1 MSRKS
6 SRSSSSVERDGDL
19 IDFVAR
25 IWNKTASEPYYLL
38 HFLVFFS
45 YIPIRFSA
53 AGVLSPSRSG
63 TLLIREIQ
71 AVVAFCILTVI
82 KLVREETWETFI
94 ANTFFFAKI
103 FLAAIAF
110 VMDYHV
116 ALWYT
121 LAFLVI
127 YLSAQQPPHEGLG
140 DLNHLTP
147 LQLET
152 LLTEGNMS
160 RFWLVEFRA
169 SSVSSCI
176 RTSSFFPE
184 LSITYSNKRLSFG
197 TVDLGLFPNAAEK
210 FGISLDSLNQL
221 PIYKLFDNGT
231 EVSSLSEV
239 DFETYILSPSLTKK
253 HLCRHFELDK
263 LLLDYVNGK

>member
-160 RFWLVEFRA
+160 RFWSNSVLHPYLRVYEPVHSSQNSQLHIQIKGCHLGQLIWGFFQMLLKSLEF
-169 SSVSSCI
+169 
-176 RTSSFFPE
+176 
-184 LSITYSNKRLSFG
+184 
-197 TVDLGLFPNAAEK
+197 
-210 FGISLDSLNQL
+210 
-221 PIYKLFDNGT
+221 
-231 EVSSLSEV
+231 
-239 DFETYILSPSLTKK
+239 
-253 HLCRHFELDK
+253 
-263 LLLDYVNGK
+263 LLIA